1 MTAGYYEKPGGANLP
16 PELVTAANRLRGIN
30 GLTNK
35 IVIVPSAMHEAY
47 TNMTYISLSGD
58 YLSMAM
64 EGNYHGYPE
73 KRLRE
78 DLDFVI
84 QHEIGH
90 LNIHPGVAGGG
101 WKEEIESMPVE
112 GNKKGQWSNV
122 LSDVIVNYNAANGTQ
137 LTIGGKEKLAEV
149 ARMSKAMWNAYGGGF
164 RSCFDGSAKN
174 MGCIKHR
181 ELLDAGKLV
190 DNRYNNGRYDPHA
203 AGNPYLAAQDTPEF
217 QKLLGHGRA
226 PQLYPAVAHCV
237 ANKMPVGTDMGPGM
251 GQSRTVQD
259 YPDNWKQ
266 VKLLAS
272 LDIEY
277 SPNADKWLGYN
288 PTPGSCP
295 LTGGSTEK
303 VGSIGAGEYQVVA
316 TRTYDGI
323 ENPKNVR
330 PIEFFKLRNGSKD
343 IWVPAHYCISKCPH
357 CGEPAPSQF
366 QLGMGYKPDIAG
378 MVGRGDI
385 PQDII
390 AQIEKSKLYNVLLC
404 NLNAGLYATSQ
415 EGFDGKT
422 GRDAGIAFLNACA
435 WDRHLC
441 MIGR

>member
-16 PELVTAANRLRGIN
+16 PELVTAANRLRSIN

-101 WKEEIESMPVE
+101 WKEEIEAMPVE

-190 DNRYNNGRYDPHA
+190 DNRYNKGRYDPHA
-203 AGNPYLAAQDTPEF
+203 PGNPFLAAEDTPEF

-226 PQLYPAVAHCV
+226 PQLYPAIAHCV

-288 PTPGSCP
+288 PTPGYCP

-323 ENPKNVR
+323 ENPKNV
-330 PIEFFKLRNGSKD
+330 
-343 IWVPAHYCISKCPH
+343 
-357 CGEPAPSQF
+357 
-366 QLGMGYKPDIAG
+366 
-378 MVGRGDI
+378 
-385 PQDII
+385 
-390 AQIEKSKLYNVLLC
+390 KSKKC
-404 NLNAGLYATSQ
+404 
-415 EGFDGKT
+415 
-422 GRDAGIAFLNACA
+422 
-435 WDRHLC
+435 
-441 MIGR
+441 